1 MSQTATVQRSEF
13 GEKLYEGLQ
22 ALPSSRRFTAEQL
35 EVIYALAYAQ
45 VTQGK
50 YAEAL
55 PVFSILST
63 YGPTRKHY
71 MMGLALCLQMCARY
85 EEAVRIYS
93 AVGTLFPEGPEAS
106 LGVAECL
113 LALGLTADA
122 VQELELAL
130 RYTAEAGGYPEAR
143 KRAQALLEL
152 TRREAVTG

>member
-1 MSQTATVQRSEF
+1 MSQTATAPRSEF
-13 GEKLYEGLQ
+13 GEKLYQGLQ
-22 ALPSSRRFTAEQL
+22 ALPSSKRFTAEQL

-113 LALGLTADA
+113 LALGLADEA
-122 VQELELAL
+122 AEEASLAL
-130 RYTAEAGGYPEAR
+130 RYIDESGAYPEAR
-143 KRAQALLEL
+143 ARAQALLDL
-152 TRREAVTG
+152 AHREAVA

>member
-1 MSQTATVQRSEF
+1 MSQTATAQRSEL

-50 YAEAL
+50 YADAL
-55 PVFSILST
+55 PVFSILAT

-71 MMGLALCLQMCARY
+71 MMGLALCLQMCGRFD
-85 EEAVRIYS
+85 EAVRIYS

-122 VQELELAL
+122 VRELNLAL
-130 RYTAEAGGYPEAR
+130 RYTEETGQYPEAR

-152 TRREAVTG
+152 ARGEAVAG